1 VPKKSLKESAYEKIS
16 DYIIRE
22 NLKPGDMLPPEESLT
37 KIADASRTPV
47 RAALNMLE
55 QEGVIETIPRRGT
68 FITQISLKDVQELF
82 QLREAIEGLAARLA
96 ARRVDQD
103 QLSIIEKILNDAM
116 KEEDP
121 ERKQKLFDEGDDML
135 HTFIFD
141 QSGNQRL
148 RQVSRT
154 YSTILKIEINVSN
167 TIPGVVEKFHD
178 DHAEVI
184 TALRNQDSAAAE
196 RAMKKHISNVYRN
209 ILLTYEKNL

>member
-1 VPKKSLKESAYEKIS
+1 MPKKSLKESAYEKIS